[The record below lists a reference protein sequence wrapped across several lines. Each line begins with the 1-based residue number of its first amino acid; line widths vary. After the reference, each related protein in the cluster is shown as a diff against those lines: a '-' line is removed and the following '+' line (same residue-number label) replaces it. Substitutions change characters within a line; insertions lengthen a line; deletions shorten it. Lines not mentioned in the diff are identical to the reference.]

1 MVLKAIGLR
10 SRGLESW
17 NVEGRQEKKGVD
29 SREATGDEGF
39 GCCIYGSAT
48 YSAALD
54 VFVHTQN
61 CVAH

>member
-1 MVLKAIGLR
+1 M
-10 SRGLESW
+10 
-17 NVEGRQEKKGVD
+17 EGRQEKKGVD